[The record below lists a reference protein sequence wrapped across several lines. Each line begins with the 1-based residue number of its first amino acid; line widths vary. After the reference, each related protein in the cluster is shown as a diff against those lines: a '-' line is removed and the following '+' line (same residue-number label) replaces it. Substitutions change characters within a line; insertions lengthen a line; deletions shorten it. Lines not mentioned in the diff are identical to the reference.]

1 MGRGTEIAGALAAV
15 AALAL
20 SGCASI
26 MSGNTD
32 SVRIDNEPSK
42 RECNL
47 YQGRDMLDRITTP
60 ETVVVPRKG
69 ASLLVTCGEDRARA
83 ESGVNGWVLGNFLLT
98 PIGTV
103 IGIAVD
109 MGTGAEHGY
118 DDVTVKKGGVTNQ
131 EAGE

>member
-1 MGRGTEIAGALAAV
+1 MRRSTEIAGALAAV

-26 MSGNTD
+26 ISGNTD
-32 SVRIDNEPSK
+32 SVRIDSEPSGQ
-42 RECNL
+42 ECNL
-47 YQGRDMLDRITTP
+47 YQGREMLDRITTP

-83 ESGVNGWVLGNFLLT
+83 ESEVNGWVLGNFLFF

-103 IGIAVD
+103 IGMIVD
-109 MGTGAEHGY
+109 IGTGAEHGY
-118 DDVTVKKGGVTNQ
+118 DDVVVRRKGG
-131 EAGE
+131 EG